1 MIEVAVPGYSEIFG
15 PSSDS
20 YAQLMNGVDR
30 KTSIL
35 YCLSLTGELYASMAC
50 GVNQRRLMVSALIA
64 FSDTLRQHIITQF
77 FRLRLERNDRRNI
90 AV

>member
-1 MIEVAVPGYSEIFG
+1 MIEVAVRGYSEIFR

-35 YCLSLTGELYASMAC
+35 YCLSLTGELYAPMAY
-50 GVNQRRLMVSALIA
+50 GVNQRRLMVSTLIA
-64 FSDTLRQHIITQF
+64 FSDALQQNIITQF
-77 FRLRLERNDRRNI
+77 F
-90 AV
+90 VFG